1 MKFKVKP
8 GTHEEVCSFTN
19 GAMGF
24 VDSSRFMKMPLA
36 RLAKPIKDSDSEITK
51 EVSGGKGEFAKKNV
65 VLPYEAKKS
74 LEVSDKH
81 LSDLR
86 VQDYHNSLT
95 NKTPDP
101 KDTNKRNKEFNS
113 ETGTD
118 LFLFCNSG
126 DGFLLAAIFI
136 RFLKES

>member
-1 MKFKVKP
+1 
-8 GTHEEVCSFTN
+8 
-19 GAMGF
+19 
-24 VDSSRFMKMPLA
+24 MKMLLA
-36 RLAKPIKDSDSEITK
+36 RLAKTIKDSDFEITK
-51 EVSGGKGEFAKKNV
+51 EVSGGKWEFAKKEV
-65 VLPYEAKKS
+65 VFLYEAKKS

-101 KDTNKRNKEFNS
+101 KGTNKRNEEFFS

-118 LFLFCNSG
+118 LFLFYNSG
-126 DGFLLAAIFI
+126 DGLLLAASFI